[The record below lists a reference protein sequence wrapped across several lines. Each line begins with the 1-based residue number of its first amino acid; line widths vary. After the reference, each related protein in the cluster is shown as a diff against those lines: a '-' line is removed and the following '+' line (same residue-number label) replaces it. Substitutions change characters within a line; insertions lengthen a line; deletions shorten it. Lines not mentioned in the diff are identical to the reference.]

1 MRLRL
6 GGFSGRSSRKGSNC
20 STPTTLSSL
29 GLRNDYD
36 YPTPNF
42 VRTSRAGLELSA
54 AAALEGAASCDLPGG
69 LSFDETSKLTIKLH
83 YNPVMDEWV
92 R

>member
-1 MRLRL
+1 M
-6 GGFSGRSSRKGSNC
+6 
-20 STPTTLSSL
+20 
-29 GLRNDYD
+29 
-36 YPTPNF
+36 
-42 VRTSRAGLELSA
+42 SA